1 MTALPRRA
9 RLAPLSSI
17 APFFNDVAL
26 CHGPRGMLRK
36 LLETADAAAR
46 QRGVFL
52 TFATLEE
59 LVQINRSNSDT
70 WRPLLP
76 IFDPVCGRFDATKA
90 FCILGR
96 NASSDVVVTQAARFF
111 NWQDS
116 SFQDE
121 ATSLRLF
128 YHDPVTCRHRGEAV
142 SVTAPS
148 ARTIK
153 GRVAFTGAH
162 WCRPDFRAQGLPAI
176 TPRIARALAL
186 TWWNVEYTCTFMA
199 KDVFSRGV
207 ASKAGYPNAE
217 WGVYLNNTPVGTLLA
232 ALLWTDRRLL
242 IADLETFLARS
253 LGSGGSTV

>member
-1 MTALPRRA
+1 MNALPRRA
-9 RLAPLSSI
+9 RLELLNSVPPL
-17 APFFNDVAL
+17 FNDVDL
-26 CHGPRGMLRK
+26 CHGPRDMLRR

-52 TFATLEE
+52 GFATLEE
-59 LVQINRSNSDT
+59 LVRINRSNSDT

-76 IFDPVCGRFDATKA
+76 IFDPACGRFDATRA

-96 NASSDVVVTQAARFF
+96 NASSEVVVTQAARFF
-111 NWQDS
+111 DWENS
-116 SFQDE
+116 SFPDE

-128 YHDPVTCRHRGEAV
+128 YHDPDACRRPGEAV

-148 ARTIK
+148 ARAIR

-186 TWWNVEYTCTFMA
+186 TWWNIDYTCTFMA
-199 KDVFSRGV
+199 QDVFSRGV
-207 ASKAGYPNAE
+207 ARKAGYPNAE

-232 ALLWTDRRLL
+232 ALLWSDRASL
-242 IADLETFLARS
+242 IADLEKFLEPTIADR
-253 LGSGGSTV
+253 